1 MDIMLKNGDQVFDR
15 QGAPVMLRGKEE
27 LLQQAALRLS
37 IPKGTLPWAPQF
49 GSQLHTLALTGR
61 GTALSQRALSVCRQ
75 ALLPVKGLSPQAA
88 DCRFEP
94 GSGRLLIKVSLKIS
108 GEEYSLE
115 VST

>member
-49 GSQLHTLALTGR
+49 GSQLHTLALAGR

-75 ALLPVKGLSPQAA
+75 ALLPVKGLFPQAA

-94 GSGRLLIKVSLKIS
+94 DSGRLLIQVSLKIS